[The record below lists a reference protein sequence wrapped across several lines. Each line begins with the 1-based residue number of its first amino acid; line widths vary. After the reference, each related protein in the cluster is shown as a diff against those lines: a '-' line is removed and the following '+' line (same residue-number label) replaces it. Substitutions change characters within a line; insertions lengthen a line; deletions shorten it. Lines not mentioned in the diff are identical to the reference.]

1 MKTKTTYYINLKSCS
16 NAACETK
23 ELSSEILASKSRE
36 IVAKVQGVAKAWGL
50 ANGST
55 AVEVSAESFAG
66 VTVVS
71 QHVVAIDLRELR
83 RLARCSQPAPKP
95 KPVLKDVLVLDSRVK
110 FWAVLEALQQYV
122 DNGRDADESL
132 EDEEFVAK
140 LDAAEAFRDQLD
152 AVLASLAE

>member
-71 QHVVAIDLRELR
+71 HRVVEID
-83 RLARCSQPAPKP
+83 QPAPKP

-110 FWAVLEALQQYV
+110 FWTVLEALQQYV